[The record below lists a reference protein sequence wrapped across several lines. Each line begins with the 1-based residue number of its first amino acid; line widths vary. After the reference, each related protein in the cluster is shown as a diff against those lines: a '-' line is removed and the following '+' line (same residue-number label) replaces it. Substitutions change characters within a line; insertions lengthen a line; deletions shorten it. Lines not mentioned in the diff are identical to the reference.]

1 MRIRELKLIR
11 YGKFTDRTVA
21 LPPGDRDI
29 HLIVGPNE
37 AGKSTVR
44 TAIGDWLFGIP
55 ARTPLA
61 FLHPMPDLRVGGTL
75 ERSSSGDAPEQQL
88 AFDRTKGN
96 KNTLRTPDDTTLP
109 DGALQPWLGSLQ
121 AQAFNRM
128 YALDHTTL
136 VEGGAGILSASD
148 DIGRMLFQ
156 SAAGIEHLGD
166 ALQKLQAE
174 ADTLWSSRKSGSRIY
189 YQALEAYDTAHADFK
204 KATLRTKDWKAQHD
218 ALAATETALAEARTR
233 DIDIRRQLSRLERI
247 RRVRPMLLAL
257 DAAQAQRDELLTA
270 GDIPL
275 LVENADQVLGDA
287 RQELVLVAADLQRL
301 QQDVAQTQM

>member
-11 YGKFTDRTVA
+11 YGKFTDRSLD
-21 LPPGDRDI
+21 LPLKDRDI

-55 ARTPLA
+55 MRTPLA
-61 FLHPMPDLRVGGTL
+61 FLHPMPELRIGGVI
-75 ERSSSGDAPEQQL
+75 ERRGAGSAKGELL

-96 KNTLRTPDDTTLP
+96 KNTLRTPEDAPLP
-109 DGALQPWLGSLQ
+109 DGVLQSWLGSLQ

-156 SAAGIEHLGD
+156 SASGVEHLGD

-174 ADTLWSSRKSGSRIY
+174 ADALWAPRKSG
-189 YQALEAYDTAHADFK
+189 T
-204 KATLRTKDWKAQHD
+204 
-218 ALAATETALAEARTR
+218 
-233 DIDIRRQLSRLERI
+233 
-247 RRVRPMLLAL
+247 
-257 DAAQAQRDELLTA
+257 
-270 GDIPL
+270 
-275 LVENADQVLGDA
+275 
-287 RQELVLVAADLQRL
+287 
-301 QQDVAQTQM
+301 